1 MKQGVIRYSII
12 ACSLALAGFAQA
24 VEPVLKESD
33 LPVLN
38 QESQHATAS
47 KRITNLFTRSHYKQF
62 QLDAAFS
69 GQIFDKYLEGLDY
82 SRNLFLAA
90 DIERFEKYRSGF
102 NKDLERGRL
111 DPAYD
116 MFNLSQQRRYERY
129 VYALKLLDTPFD
141 FTQKDEYVFD
151 RAKSPWPK
159 SSDELNELWRQR
171 VKYDALSLKLSG
183 KEWPEIKE
191 LLAKRYNNAIKR
203 MSQTESE
210 DVFQLFMN
218 SFARAIEPH
227 TSYLSPRNADRFNS
241 EMNLSLEGI
250 GAVLQAEDDF
260 TIIRSL
266 VPGGPAAKSNQLKPD
281 DKITGVGQADG
292 KVVDVIGW
300 RLDEVVDL
308 IKGPKGSKVRL
319 EIQRGKGATVK
330 TEVIELT
337 RDKVRLEDRAA
348 KSKVLSAEGKK
359 IGVIEIPSFY
369 VNLHEDVIK
378 ELATLNKQKIDGLV
392 VDLRS
397 NGGGA
402 LTEASAL
409 SGLFINAGPVVQIR
423 DHMGRITVN
432 SDDDGQVY
440 YGGPMSVL
448 IDRYSASASEIF
460 AAAMQDYGRAVII
473 GENSFGKGTVQQH
486 RSLAKVYDFYDEP
499 LGHVQYTIAKFY
511 RIDGGSTQNKG
522 VVPDI
527 AFPTAI
533 PHEET
538 GESQEPNALPWDK
551 IASARYQRVGSFS
564 SLLPQLDE
572 RYQARAARDPE
583 FAYLQQDIAEYK
595 KEKDRKSV
603 SLNEAERRAEQEKQD
618 AMALVRTNERLKR
631 MGKPQVKSLDALP
644 ADYEAPDAFLQ
655 EAAYITADLSSRLTG
670 KKKG

>member
-1 MKQGVIRYSII
+1 MKQGVIRYSLI
-12 ACSLALAGFAQA
+12 AWSLAIAGLAQA
-24 VEPVLKESD
+24 VEPVLKESE
-33 LPVLN
+33 LPVLS

-62 QLDAAFS
+62 KLDAAFS
-69 GQIFDKYLEGLDY
+69 AEIFDKYLEALDY
-82 SRNLFLAA
+82 SRNLFLAS
-90 DIERFEKYRSGF
+90 DIQRFEKYRKGF
-102 NKDLERGRL
+102 DKDLERGRL

-129 VYALKLLDTPFD
+129 EYALTLLDTPFD
-141 FTQKDEYVFD
+141 FTQKDEYLFD
-151 RAKSPWPK
+151 REGASWPK
-159 SSDELNELWRQR
+159 SEGELNELWRQR

-260 TIIRSL
+260 TVIRSL
-266 VPGGPAAKSNQLKPD
+266 VPGGPAANSNQLKPD

-292 KVVDVIGW
+292 KIVDVIGW

-319 EIQRGKGATVK
+319 EIQRGKGATAK
-330 TEVIELT
+330 TEVIELV

-348 KSKVLSAEGKK
+348 KSKVVMAEGKK
-359 IGVIEIPSFY
+359 IGVLEIPSFY

-378 ELATLNKQKIDGLV
+378 ELASLNKKKIDGLV
-392 VDLRS
+392 VDLRG

-409 SGLFINAGPVVQIR
+409 TGLFITAGPVVQIR
-423 DHMGRITVN
+423 DHMGRVTVN
-432 SDDDGQVY
+432 GDDDGQVY
-440 YGGPMSVL
+440 YGGPMTVL

-460 AAAMQDYGRAVII
+460 AAAMQDYGRALII

-551 IASARYQRVGSFS
+551 IASASYQRVGNFTAQ
-564 SLLPQLDE
+564 LPALK
-572 RYQARAARDPE
+572 QAYEKRVASDPE
-583 FAYLQQDIAEYK
+583 FAYVEQDIAEYK
-595 KEKDRKSV
+595 REKDKKSV

-618 AMALVRTNERLKR
+618 ALALVRTNERLKR
-631 MGKPQVKSLDALP
+631 MGKPQVKSLDELP
-644 ADYEAPDAFLQ
+644 SDYEAPDEFLK
-655 EAAYITADLSSRLTG
+655 EAANITADLGKLTT
-670 KKKG
+670 KS

>member
-1 MKQGVIRYSII
+1 MKQGVIRYSLI
-12 ACSLALAGFAQA
+12 AWSLAIAGLAQA
-24 VEPVLKESD
+24 VEPVLKESE
-33 LPVLN
+33 LPVLS

-62 QLDAAFS
+62 KLDAAFS
-69 GQIFDKYLEGLDY
+69 AEIFDKYLEALDY
-82 SRNLFLAA
+82 SRNLFLAS
-90 DIERFEKYRSGF
+90 DIQRFEKYRKGF
-102 NKDLERGRL
+102 DKDLERGRL

-129 VYALKLLDTPFD
+129 EYALTLLDTPFD
-141 FTQKDEYVFD
+141 FTQKDEYLFD
-151 RAKSPWPK
+151 REGASWPK
-159 SSDELNELWRQR
+159 SEGELNELWRQR

-260 TIIRSL
+260 TVIRSL
-266 VPGGPAAKSNQLKPD
+266 VPGGPAANSNQLKPD

-292 KVVDVIGW
+292 KIVDVIGW

-319 EIQRGKGATVK
+319 EIQRGKGATAK
-330 TEVIELT
+330 TEVIELV

-348 KSKVLSAEGKK
+348 KSKVVMAEGKK
-359 IGVIEIPSFY
+359 IGVLEIPSFY

-378 ELATLNKQKIDGLV
+378 ELASLNKKKIDGLV
-392 VDLRS
+392 VDLRG

-409 SGLFINAGPVVQIR
+409 TGLFITAGPVVQIR
-423 DHMGRITVN
+423 DHMGRVTVN
-432 SDDDGQVY
+432 GDDDGQVY
-440 YGGPMSVL
+440 YGGPMTVL

-460 AAAMQDYGRAVII
+460 AAAMQDYGRALII

-551 IASARYQRVGSFS
+551 IASASYQRVGNFTAQ
-564 SLLPQLDE
+564 LPTLK
-572 RYQARAARDPE
+572 QAYEKRVASDPE
-583 FAYLQQDIAEYK
+583 FAYVEQDIAEYK
-595 KEKDRKSV
+595 REKDKKSV

-618 AMALVRTNERLKR
+618 ALALVRTNERLKR
-631 MGKPQVKSLDALP
+631 MGKPQVKSLDELP
-644 ADYEAPDAFLQ
+644 SDYEAPDEFLK
-655 EAAYITADLSSRLTG
+655 EAANITADLGKLTT
-670 KKKG
+670 KS

>member
-1 MKQGVIRYSII
+1 MKQGVIRYSLI
-12 ACSLALAGFAQA
+12 AWSLAIAGLAQA
-24 VEPVLKESD
+24 VEPVLKESE
-33 LPVLN
+33 LPVLS

-62 QLDAAFS
+62 KLDAAFS
-69 GQIFDKYLEGLDY
+69 AEIFDKYLEALDY
-82 SRNLFLAA
+82 SRNLFLAS
-90 DIERFEKYRSGF
+90 DIQRFEKYRKGF
-102 NKDLERGRL
+102 DKDLERGRL

-129 VYALKLLDTPFD
+129 EYALTLLDTPFD
-141 FTQKDEYVFD
+141 FTQKDEYLFD
-151 RAKSPWPK
+151 REGASWPK
-159 SSDELNELWRQR
+159 SEGELNELWRQR

-260 TIIRSL
+260 TVIRSL
-266 VPGGPAAKSNQLKPD
+266 VPGGPAANSNQLKPD

-292 KVVDVIGW
+292 KIVDVIGW

-319 EIQRGKGATVK
+319 EIQRGKGATAK
-330 TEVIELT
+330 TEVIELV

-348 KSKVLSAEGKK
+348 KSKVVMAEGKK
-359 IGVIEIPSFY
+359 IGVLEIPSFY

-378 ELATLNKQKIDGLV
+378 ELASLNKKKIDGLV
-392 VDLRS
+392 VDLRG

-409 SGLFINAGPVVQIR
+409 TGLFITAGPVVQIR
-423 DHMGRITVN
+423 DHMGRVTVN
-432 SDDDGQVY
+432 GDDDGQVY
-440 YGGPMSVL
+440 YGGPMTVL

-460 AAAMQDYGRAVII
+460 AAAMQDYGRALII

-551 IASARYQRVGSFS
+551 IASASYQRVGNFTAQ
-564 SLLPQLDE
+564 LPTLK
-572 RYQARAARDPE
+572 QAYEKRVASDPE
-583 FAYLQQDIAEYK
+583 FAYVEQDIAEYK
-595 KEKDRKSV
+595 REKDKKSV

-618 AMALVRTNERLKR
+618 ALALVRTNERLKR
-631 MGKPQVKSLDALP
+631 MGKPQVKSLDELP
-644 ADYEAPDAFLQ
+644 SDYEAPDEFLK
-655 EAAYITADLSSRLTG
+655 EAANITADLG
-670 KKKG
+670 KLSTKS

>member
-1 MKQGVIRYSII
+1 LKPGVLRYSLLTL
-12 ACSLALAGFAQA
+12 SLAFAGLSWA
-24 VEPVLKESD
+24 VEPVLKESE
-33 LPVLN
+33 LPVLS

-62 QLDAAFS
+62 SLDAAFS
-69 GQIFDKYLEGLDY
+69 SQIFDRYLEGLDF
-82 SRNLFLAA
+82 SRNLFLAS

-102 NKDLERGRL
+102 DKDLERGRL

-129 VYALKLLDTPFD
+129 AYALTLLDTPFD
-141 FTQKDEYVFD
+141 FTQKDAYVFD
-151 RAKSPWPK
+151 RAKAPWPK
-159 SSDELNELWRQR
+159 DEAELNELWRQR

-183 KEWPEIKE
+183 KQWPEIKE

-203 MSQTESE
+203 MAQTESE

-260 TIIRSL
+260 TVIRSL
-266 VPGGPAAKSNQLKPD
+266 VPGGPAARSNQLKPD
-281 DKITGVGQADG
+281 DKITGVGQDDG
-292 KVVDVIGW
+292 KIVDVIGW
-300 RLDEVVDL
+300 RLDDVVDL

-319 EIQRGKGATVK
+319 EVRRGKGAGTK

-348 KSKVLSAEGKK
+348 KSKVITALGKK
-359 IGVIEIPSFY
+359 VGVLEIPSFY
-369 VNLHEDVIK
+369 VNLHDDVIK
-378 ELATLNKQKIDGLV
+378 ELATLNKNKIDALV
-392 VDLRS
+392 VDLRG

-409 SGLFINAGPVVQIR
+409 TGLFINSGPVVQIR

-460 AAAMQDYGRAVII
+460 AAAMQDYGRALII

-527 AFPTAI
+527 AFPTAV

-551 IASARYQRVGSFS
+551 IPSASYQKLGDFS
-564 SLLPQLDE
+564 AIVPKLESDYE
-572 RYQARAARDPE
+572 SRTAKDPE
-583 FAYLQQDIAEYK
+583 FAYLEQDIALYK
-595 KEKDRKSV
+595 KEKDNKSL
-603 SLNEAERRAEQEKQD
+603 SLNEAERRAEQDKQD
-618 AMALVRTNERLKR
+618 ALALQRTNERLKR

-644 ADYEAPDAFLQ
+644 ADYEAPDEFLK
-655 EAAYITADLSSRLTG
+655 EAGNITAEMAGLV
-670 KKKG
+670 KK